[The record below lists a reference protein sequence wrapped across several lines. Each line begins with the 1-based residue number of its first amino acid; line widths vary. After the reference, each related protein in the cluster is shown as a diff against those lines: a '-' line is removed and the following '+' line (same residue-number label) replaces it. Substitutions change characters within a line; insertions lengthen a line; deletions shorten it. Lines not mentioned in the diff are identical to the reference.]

1 VEESPTDKKKRT
13 LWERLT
19 APYRLVLLNDE
30 TFEEVTSFRLTRM
43 NVYILASTIFV
54 ILVLVTVSAIVY
66 TPMKEYI
73 PGYADVNMRRDVM
86 NLKMQSDS
94 LSRALQSNELYI
106 QNIRRIITGDIPT
119 SSLLDTTAQAP
130 VRYDSINLDELT
142 ESEKEFRQKV
152 EDEERFK
159 VSSKTA
165 WRNENS
171 SVSGFHFFPPVKGYL
186 TDTFDYR
193 KKHFGVDIVAPQN
206 EPIKAALDGIVVFS
220 GWMVETGYVIA
231 LQHRGNLLSIY
242 KHNSVLL
249 KPQGSQVRAGDVIAI
264 IGNTGE
270 LTTGPHLHFE
280 LWYNGLPL
288 NPTEYLVFN

>member
-1 VEESPTDKKKRT
+1 MEESPTDKKKRT

>member
-1 VEESPTDKKKRT
+1 VAESTEKKKRT

-73 PGYADVNMRRDVM
+73 PGYSDVNMRRDVVD
-86 NLKMQSDS
+86 LKVRSDS
-94 LSRALQSNELYI
+94 FQRVLISNSRYL
-106 QNIRRIITGDIPT
+106 QNIRRIVSGEIP
-119 SSLLDTTAQAP
+119 SAALYDTASTVPAK
-130 VRYDSINLDELT
+130 YDSINLDRISA
-142 ESEKEFRQKV
+142 SEKELRAQV
-152 EDEERFK
+152 EDEQQFRVNNNSALK
-159 VSSKTA
+159 
-165 WRNENS
+165 NEGS
-171 SVSGFHFFPPVKGYL
+171 SVRAFHFFVPVKGYI
-186 TDTFDYR
+186 TESFDS
-193 KKHFGVDIVAPQN
+193 KKQHYGVDIVAPQN
-206 EPIKAALDGIVVFS
+206 EPIKSTLDGIVVFS
-220 GWMVETGYVIA
+220 GWTVETGYVIA
-231 LQHRGNLLSIY
+231 IQHQNNLLSIY

-249 KPQGSQVRAGDVIAI
+249 KEEGDYVKAGDVIAI

-288 NPTEYLVFN
+288 NPSEYIVFK